1 VRTDARPDAER
12 LQLHNNR
19 RFSEAAQ
26 RFAER
31 RKREDEAPRL
41 AAEVPPLRSLALEI
55 EEKRSEGGL
64 VAGPTH
70 VRRVVVQHAPALFVL
85 PCDDD
90 RCRDGGH
97 DVTYAVMR
105 ALRAGEMRFEG
116 QDVCTGSVGTG
127 QCSRVLHFVGI
138 AAYA

>member
-1 VRTDARPDAER
+1 M
-12 LQLHNNR
+12 HNNR
-19 RFSEAAQ
+19 RQSEASQ

-41 AAEVPPLRSLALEI
+41 TAEVPRLQNLALEI
-55 EEKRSEGGL
+55 EERSEGGP
-64 VAGPTH
+64 VTEPTH

-85 PCDDD
+85 PCGDA

-105 ALRAGEMRFEG
+105 ALRAGETRFEG
-116 QDVCTGSVGTG
+116 QDVCAGSVGTG
-127 QCSRVLHFVGI
+127 QCSRVLHFVAI
-138 AAYA
+138 ATYV